1 MAIANVPGA
10 GGAASSAVYGA
21 TYGAAKPSP
30 VALQAQLQRF
40 QQQLSDCVNCASA
53 STPQGKADIAAISA
67 RISVVQKNI
76 AELDTGQRPQAA
88 PAAPATGGGGTRG
101 GLIDVY
107 A

>member
-1 MAIANVPGA
+1 MAIANVSGA
-10 GGAASSAVYGA
+10 GGAASSAAYGA
-21 TYGAAKPSP
+21 AYGAAKPSP

-88 PAAPATGGGGTRG
+88 PAAPATGGNASLGGA
-101 GLIDVY
+101 IDVY